1 MRDQLRVFG
10 IDIIGGSVRSRSRR
24 PQYALVRMSGD
35 TVTAEDEVSAFRLFR
50 MLATEQPDILAVDSI
65 QEISADQ
72 RELFSFMQALPPA
85 TRLVQ
90 VTGGDRKE
98 SLVKVASRYNI
109 SFNRLDPFDEAR
121 TIARVASLG
130 AGAEVIAFENS
141 CDVVVTR
148 HRSPGKGGWSQN
160 RYVRKI
166 HGAVQQ
172 RGREIEMDL
181 TAAGIRYEKK
191 EIKAFGGSSK
201 VSFRVF
207 AAREKLPVTT
217 YRGAD
222 VQVRISGRKLDRI
235 TFRPVSARPKYLIV
249 GIDPGTTTAV
259 AALDLEGN
267 LLYLNSSRQTSLSDV
282 TGSLYKV
289 GKPLVVASDVRDMP
303 FSVEKIRR
311 TFNAI
316 GYSPRQ
322 DVPVDEKTGYTAPYH
337 YANDHE
343 RDALSAALEAYRHYK
358 NKFQHVTRRVPPGH
372 DLDEVKAGLIRGLS
386 LEQVLGEIKVT
397 KPKTALPE
405 VRERTDPKTDERVRV
420 LDGMVKRLRGYV
432 QELQEGL
439 QEKDHEIVKLQSRI
453 RKIRSTREA
462 AVQKESEILKRDT
475 VILSLKKRLHREE
488 RSNRNLRKRIERQ
501 KKIEEIAISGDSIPV
516 RILPAL
522 TKDAIRALSEDPG
535 IAQGDVLYLVRTD
548 GWGSSSIRELKD
560 LLVGAVISG
569 PGNPS
574 VRDPQLYRA
583 CLEHGIPLLN
593 GLEIPV
599 LIRGRIGIA
608 KKDTFESCRLQW
620 DKEFRDF
627 EADKKARQIED
638 LFKHYQTE
646 RGKEMK
652 KIG

>member
-1 MRDQLRVFG
+1 MRDELTVFG
-10 IDIIGGSVRSRSRR
+10 IDIIRGSVRSRSKR
-24 PQYALVRMSGD
+24 PLYALVRMSGH

-50 MLATEQPDILAVDSI
+50 MLAGEQPDILAVDSV
-65 QEISADQ
+65 QEISTDQ

-98 SLVKVASRYNI
+98 SLIKVASRYNI

-141 CDVVVTR
+141 CDVIVTR

-181 TAAGIRYEKK
+181 AAAGIRYEKK
-191 EIKAFGGSSK
+191 EIKAFGGTSR

-207 AAREKLPVTT
+207 TAREKLPVTT

-259 AALDLEGN
+259 AVLDLEGN
-267 LLYLNSSRQTSLSDV
+267 LLHISSSRQTSQSDV
-282 TGSLYKV
+282 IGSLYKI
-289 GKPLVVASDVRDMP
+289 GKPLIVATDVRDMP

-322 DVPVDEKTGYTAPYH
+322 DVLVDEKMEYTAPFR

-358 NKFQHVTRRVPPGH
+358 NKFQHVIRRVPPGH
-372 DLDEVKAGLIRGLS
+372 DLEEVKAGMIRGLS

-397 KPKTALPE
+397 TRKNIQPE
-405 VRERTDPKTDERVRV
+405 IRVKADPKTDERIRV
-420 LDGMVKRLRGYV
+420 LDGMVKRLRSYV

-453 RKIRSTREA
+453 RKIRSARDTEA
-462 AVQKESEILKRDT
+462 QKDTEVLKRDN
-475 VILSLKKRLHREE
+475 IIKSMKKRLHREE
-488 RSNRNLRKRIERQ
+488 RANRNLKKRIERQ
-501 KKIEEIAISGDSIPV
+501 KKIEEISVSEDSVPV
-516 RILPAL
+516 KILSAF
-522 TKDAIRALSEDPG
+522 TRDAVRVLSEDPG
-535 IAQGDVLYLVRTD
+535 IAGNDVLYLIRTD
-548 GWGSSSIRELKD
+548 GWGSSIIRELQE
-560 LLVGAVISG
+560 LEVRAVISG
-569 PGNPS
+569 PGDPS
-574 VRDPQLYRA
+574 RRDPQLYRA
-583 CLEHGIPLLN
+583 CLEHRIPLLN
-593 GLEIPV
+593 GLDIPV
-599 LIRGRIGIA
+599 LIRGKIGIA
-608 KKDTFESCRLQW
+608 KRSTLQTCLEQW
-620 DKEFRDF
+620 NKEYHDF
-627 EADKKARQIED
+627 EMEKSAQKIED
-638 LFKHYQTE
+638 LLKHYQTE
-646 RGKEMK
+646 RGKEMR

>member
-1 MRDQLRVFG
+1 MRDELTVFG
-10 IDIIGGSVRSRSRR
+10 IDIIRGSVRSRSKR
-24 PQYALVRMSGD
+24 PLYALVRMSGH

-50 MLATEQPDILAVDSI
+50 MLAGEQPDILAVDSV
-65 QEISADQ
+65 QEISTDQ

-98 SLVKVASRYNI
+98 SLIKVASRYNI

-141 CDVVVTR
+141 CDVIVTR

-181 TAAGIRYEKK
+181 AAAGIRYEKK
-191 EIKAFGGSSK
+191 EIKAFGGTSR

-207 AAREKLPVTT
+207 TAREKLPVTT

-259 AALDLEGN
+259 AVLDLEGN
-267 LLYLNSSRQTSLSDV
+267 LLHISSSRQTSQSDV
-282 TGSLYKV
+282 IGSLYKI
-289 GKPLVVASDVRDMP
+289 GKPLIVATDVRDMP

-322 DVPVDEKTGYTAPYH
+322 DVLVDEKMEYTAPFR

-358 NKFQHVTRRVPPGH
+358 NKFQHVIRRVPPGH
-372 DLDEVKAGLIRGLS
+372 DLEEVKAGMIRGLS

-397 KPKTALPE
+397 TRKNIQPE
-405 VRERTDPKTDERVRV
+405 IRVKADPKTDERVRV
-420 LDGMVKRLRGYV
+420 LDGMVKRLRSYV

-453 RKIRSTREA
+453 RKIRSARDTEA
-462 AVQKESEILKRDT
+462 QKDTEVLKRDN
-475 VILSLKKRLHREE
+475 IIKSMKKRLHREE
-488 RSNRNLRKRIERQ
+488 RANRNLKKRIERQ
-501 KKIEEIAISGDSIPV
+501 KKIEEISVSEDSVPV
-516 RILPAL
+516 KILSAF
-522 TKDAIRALSEDPG
+522 TRDAVRVLSEDPG
-535 IAQGDVLYLVRTD
+535 IAGNDVLYLIRTD
-548 GWGSSSIRELKD
+548 GWGSSIIRELQE
-560 LLVGAVISG
+560 LEVRAVISG
-569 PGNPS
+569 PGDPS
-574 VRDPQLYRA
+574 RRDPQLYRA
-583 CLEHGIPLLN
+583 CLEHRIPLLN
-593 GLEIPV
+593 GLDIPV
-599 LIRGRIGIA
+599 LIRGKIGIA
-608 KKDTFESCRLQW
+608 KRSTLQTCLEQW
-620 DKEFRDF
+620 NKEYHDF
-627 EADKKARQIED
+627 EMEKSAQKIED
-638 LFKHYQTE
+638 LLKHYQTE
-646 RGKEMK
+646 RGKEMR

>member
-1 MRDQLRVFG
+1 MRDQLTVFG
-10 IDIIGGSVRSRSRR
+10 IDIIKGSVRSRSRR
-24 PQYALVRMSGD
+24 PQYALVRMAGD
-35 TVTAEDEVSAFRLFR
+35 TVTGEGEVSSFRLFR
-50 MLATEQPDILAVDSI
+50 MLAGEQPDILAVDSI
-65 QEISADQ
+65 QEISTDQ
-72 RELFSFMQALPPA
+72 RELFSFMQALPPV

-90 VTGGDRKE
+90 VTGGERKE
-98 SLVKVASRYNI
+98 TLVKVASRYNI

-141 CDVVVTR
+141 CDVIVSR

-166 HGAVQQ
+166 HGAVQL

-191 EIKAFGGSSK
+191 ETKAFGGSSK
-201 VSFRVF
+201 VSFRVY
-207 AAREKLPVTT
+207 AAREKLPVST

-289 GKPLVVASDVRDMP
+289 GKPLIVATDVRDMP

-311 TFNAI
+311 AFNAI

-322 DVPVDEKTGYTAPYH
+322 DVPVDEKTEYTAPFH

-358 NKFQHVTRRVPPGH
+358 NKFQHITRRVPPGH
-372 DLDEVKAGLIRGLS
+372 DLDDVKAGLIRGLS
-386 LEQVLGEIKVT
+386 LEQVLGEIKTT
-397 KPKTALPE
+397 KPKRSLPE
-405 VRERTDPKTDERVRV
+405 IPVMADPKTDERVRV
-420 LDGMVKRLRGYV
+420 LDGMVKRLRNFV
-432 QELQEGL
+432 QELQEGIR
-439 QEKDHEIVKLQSRI
+439 EKDHEIVKLQSRI
-453 RKIRSTREA
+453 RKIRSIGQA
-462 AVQKESEILKRDT
+462 AVQKDAEVLKRDT
-475 VILSLKKRLHREE
+475 VIRSLKKRLHREE
-488 RSNRNLRKRIERQ
+488 RSNSNLRKRIERQ
-501 KKIEEIAISGDSIPV
+501 KKIEEIAISGDSVPV

-535 IAQGDVLYLVRTD
+535 ISAGDMLYLIRTD
-548 GWGSSSIRELKD
+548 GWGSSSIRELRE
-560 LLVGAVISG
+560 LCVGAVISG

-574 VRDPQLYRA
+574 GRDPQLYRA
-583 CLEHGIPLLN
+583 CLEHRIPLLD
-593 GLEIPV
+593 GLDIPV
-599 LIRGRIGIA
+599 LVRGRIGIA
-608 KKDTFESCRLQW
+608 KKDTLDTCLVQWNKAYHDFESEKNTQ
-620 DKEFRDF
+620 
-627 EADKKARQIED
+627 QIED
-638 LFKHYQTE
+638 LLKHYQTE

-652 KIG
+652 KNG